1 VLPKKN
7 RKILVTLFAIV
18 LVDICGYTIVLPLL
32 PFYAES
38 LGATPFVVGSIVSLF
53 AVAQMIS
60 GPVLGRLS
68 DRYGRRPILII
79 SQLGTLL
86 SFIILAQARTLW
98 VVFLARIID
107 GLTAG
112 NITVAQAYV
121 ADVTSREDRTRAMG
135 LIGAA
140 FGVGFVLGPS
150 LSAFFSGWSPQAP
163 IWAACVIS
171 ATAITGSWLVLKESH
186 TDRKSSTGTDGR
198 MRPRFFDAFKNP
210 NLRWPLCAF
219 MAFTVGFSLL
229 ISGIA
234 LYSERILTWNGKPF
248 SQREVGWVFTYGGLI
263 GLTIQTLLIGRAAK
277 VAGEKKVAAIGF
289 ASIALGFAVFGS
301 TPTLWIFLI
310 GYTFIQTG
318 ASFARPMLHGLI
330 SKSAPGNAQGFIFGV
345 TQTLMALSQIIAP
358 LMSGALI
365 QANHESTWAWLS
377 GGIALLGLALINFA
391 RPLESELQPAPF

>member
-1 VLPKKN
+1 VIPVRN
-7 RKILVTLFAIV
+7 RKILLTLFAVV

-32 PFYAES
+32 PFYAEH

-60 GPVLGRLS
+60 GPILGRMS
-68 DRYGRRPILII
+68 DRYGRRPILIF
-79 SQLGTLL
+79 SQVGTLL

-121 ADVTSREDRTRAMG
+121 ADVTSRQDRTRAMG

-171 ATAITGSWLVLKESH
+171 ATAITGSILVLKESH
-186 TDRKSSTGTDGR
+186 TDRKPLAGAGAKPKLR
-198 MRPRFFDAFKNP
+198 MIDAFRDP

-229 ISGIA
+229 VSGLA
-234 LYSERILTWNGKPF
+234 LYSERILTWHGKPF
-248 SQREVGWVFTYGGLI
+248 TQTEVGWVFTYGGLI
-263 GLTIQTLLIGRAAK
+263 GLTIQTLLIGRAANA
-277 VAGEKKVAAIGF
+277 VGEKKVAAIGF
-289 ASIALGFAVFGS
+289 LSIALGFSLFGATPALWVF
-301 TPTLWIFLI
+301 LV
-310 GYTFIQTG
+310 GYTLIQGG
-318 ASFARPMLHGLI
+318 ASFARPMLNGLI
-330 SKSAPGNAQGFIFGV
+330 SKSAPNNAQGFIFGV

-365 QANHESTWAWLS
+365 EARHESTWAWLS
-377 GGIALLGLALINFA
+377 GAIALIGLVLINLA
-391 RPLESELQPAPF
+391 KPYEPEPQPIFR